1 MNYARSEK
9 LLSCLVYIDQLLSH
23 HFITDG
29 VKFSCLI
36 YIFFLIQANMYQ
48 NACYRAQT
56 VDTNFIKRDEM
67 STDINQNNKYIYL
80 PLISCVA
87 WKHMF

>member
-1 MNYARSEK
+1 M
-9 LLSCLVYIDQLLSH
+9 
-23 HFITDG
+23 
-29 VKFSCLI
+29 
-36 YIFFLIQANMYQ
+36 FLIQAIMYQ
-48 NACYRAQT
+48 NTPYRAQT